1 MDDAHMRYNAV
12 EDRYASQVKR
22 LKETVL
28 SGPGALDPAVRKAAC
43 LAAELP
49 GVLGPYMKKVAK
61 HAYKV
66 TDRDMIALRQAGYSD
81 DQIFEATVS
90 AALGA
95 GLVRLESG
103 LRALQGRP

>member
-1 MDDAHMRYNAV
+1 MRDNAV
-12 EDRYASQVKR
+12 DDPYASRVKR

-28 SGPGALDPAVRKAAC
+28 SWPGALEPAVREAAC

-49 GVLGPYMKKVAK
+49 DALGPYVRKVAK
-61 HAYKV
+61 RAYEV
-66 TDRDMIALRQAGYSD
+66 TDKDVAVLRQTGYSE

-103 LRALQGRP
+103 LSALRGRP